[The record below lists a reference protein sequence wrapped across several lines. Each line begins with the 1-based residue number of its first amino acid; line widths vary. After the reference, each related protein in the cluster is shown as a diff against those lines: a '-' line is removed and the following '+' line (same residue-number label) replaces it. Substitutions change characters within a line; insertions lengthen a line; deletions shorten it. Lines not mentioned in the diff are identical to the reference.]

1 MRTRPDWLIRSCTIA
16 SIAIWD
22 QYTTELLRKGY
33 GQVNFPEKKH
43 LSPIREN
50 VHKVD
55 DCLSW
60 YGILCWCLRAISIQK
75 NRSNTEPKVTIERS
89 FVLQVY
95 VHIDSR
101 SCEQAACHLSS
112 VYQRLSR
119 GEPLDSQ
126 NGKAQISVG
135 DESNILERVARLISS
150 VRGAK
155 PDYAHL
161 AAELEPALPF
171 DLLGI
176 VLLRHDREAVRVTA
190 CQKAGANWIAH
201 YHQLPLADSMVERMF
216 HTLLLSDQLPSYAEG
231 RSGKEARA
239 SVMVGGNPRLA
250 EALLVENFPEGA
262 LGLPAQCG
270 DALCGHPELR
280 AVLIAPLIAGG
291 KMLGTLELGSADLD
305 AYASAGLRRLILA
318 IARVLATAIEGAQIG
333 GNVEIQDRQRA
344 ELKDVSEVLMS
355 SVDLPRILER
365 IVTGITNSLH
375 VAAAIVRYDKSQR
388 GLYLEAYSKLDAGR
402 LQSIL
407 RRKDVLHEQ
416 AIIGST
422 LLHRVQRVSQDIA
435 RDDHFP
441 ASACFASEMGVHS
454 IYCHPLITGQY
465 IYGALLLLSAEPGG
479 FTPLKTDIFALF
491 AGQATVAIHNGIL
504 LQSVQER
511 RRFQEVIEQFEQG
524 HQQNVF
530 AGRNGEDEQELLTRL
545 REETMNTFGVSL
557 SSVLRFISDH
567 LLTRSERH
575 LQDILRSSHASAL
588 VEERSEA
595 DAFSAHR
602 QEITYGE
609 KMLFLARSSELEQL
623 ESSTASEG
631 TAYLMQAAD
640 EALAW
645 SGFLRDIS
653 AALMRVWNVD
663 ETQPQAYEQLR
674 RNLADP
680 VFIADLEGNCL
691 YCNRAAELFCGLSS
705 ERESV
710 PAWHQWQ
717 AQELT
722 SALFSTFRPQATTLS
737 LEQVL
742 APLLPRM
749 RRLDTVLAYLHQFSE
764 AANDEI
770 TSEPL
775 PAFLRCTVAAEPLPG
790 QVPLA
795 AETNVA
801 GQTWAIAGTS
811 EPRAIIAS
819 PMQQRTQSSPTLLLD
834 NSPSDRHY
842 LLTRHALYNEHD
854 QWFANALHVRD
865 VTEQVRDEKNKVV
878 LLASVSHDLR
888 TPLTTIKAAVTG
900 LLQPDVVWDDDIRR
914 EILEDIDAEAD
925 HLNTLVDALVEMSRI
940 EMGAL
945 VLEKEWCDIA
955 ELVHNTLT
963 RGQRLLA
970 EFRVQTQI
978 QTPLPL
984 IYADYVQVE
993 RALYNLLENAA
1004 RHSPRHAHICIIVDV
1019 LSQSVLSP
1027 GLMESRAR
1035 TVRVQVVDE
1044 GPGIP
1049 VEQHERVF
1057 QSLYSMDA
1065 QGSGLGLAICRG
1077 IIEAHQGRIWVEA
1090 NEKGGANFV
1099 FVLPIAS

>member
-1 MRTRPDWLIRSCTIA
+1 M
-16 SIAIWD
+16 
-22 QYTTELLRKGY
+22 
-33 GQVNFPEKKH
+33 
-43 LSPIREN
+43 
-50 VHKVD
+50 
-55 DCLSW
+55 
-60 YGILCWCLRAISIQK
+60 
-75 NRSNTEPKVTIERS
+75 
-89 FVLQVY
+89 
-95 VHIDSR
+95 
-101 SCEQAACHLSS
+101 
-112 VYQRLSR
+112 
-119 GEPLDSQ
+119 DSQ

-171 DLLGI
+171 DLFGI

-190 CQKAGANWIAH
+190 CQKEGVNWVAH

-216 HTLLLSDQLPSYAEG
+216 SALMLPEQLPTHAEG
-231 RSGKEARA
+231 RVGREAKTDA
-239 SVMVGGNPRLA
+239 SVSGNPILA
-250 EALLVENFPEGA
+250 ESLLVENFPEGA
-262 LGLPAQCG
+262 IGLPAQCG
-270 DALCGHPELR
+270 DALCGHPQLQ

-291 KMLGTLELGSADLD
+291 KMLGTLELGSTNLD
-305 AYASAGLRRLILA
+305 AYADSAMRRLILA
-318 IARVLATAIEGAQIG
+318 VARVLATAIEGAQIG

-344 ELKDVSEVLMS
+344 ELKDVSEVLTS

-375 VAAAIVRYDKSQR
+375 VSAAIVRYDKSQR
-388 GLYLEAYSKLDAGR
+388 GLYLEAFSKLDSIR
-402 LQSIL
+402 LQKIL
-407 RRKDVLHEQ
+407 RRKDSLNEQ
-416 AIIGST
+416 AILGST
-422 LLHRVQRVSQDIA
+422 LLHRAQRVSQDIA
-435 RDDHFP
+435 RDERFP
-441 ASACFASEMGVHS
+441 ASSCFASEMGVHS
-454 IYCHPLITGQY
+454 IYCHPLLTGQY
-465 IYGALLLLSAEPGG
+465 IYGALLLLSPEPGG

-511 RRFQEVIEQFEQG
+511 RRFQDAIEQFEQG
-524 HQQNVF
+524 HQQSVF
-530 AGRNGEDEQELLTRL
+530 AGRGEEDEQKLLERL
-545 REETMNTFGVSL
+545 REETMNTFGISL

-575 LQDILRSSHASAL
+575 LQDILRSSHASSL

-609 KMLFLARSSELEQL
+609 KMLFLARSSELDQL
-623 ESSTASEG
+623 ENSTAGEG

-680 VFIADLEGNCL
+680 VFIVDLQGNCL

-705 ERESV
+705 ELENA

-717 AQELT
+717 AEEPAP
-722 SALFSTFRPQATTLS
+722 ALFSTFRPQSATLS

-742 APLLPRM
+742 APILPRI
-749 RRLDTVLAYLHQFSE
+749 RHLNDVLAYLHQF
-764 AANDEI
+764 AVAPDEGA
-770 TSEPL
+770 SVEEKGVPL
-775 PAFLRCTVAAEPLPG
+775 PAFLRCTIAAEPLPG
-790 QVPLA
+790 QVPLTA
-795 AETNVA
+795 GARGP
-801 GQTWAIAGTS
+801 GQTWATARAL

-819 PMQQRTQSSPTLLLD
+819 PMQQRAQSSPTLLLN

-842 LLTRHALYNEHD
+842 QLTRHALYNEHE
-854 QWFANALHVRD
+854 QWFANALHIHD

-900 LLQPDVVWDDDIRR
+900 LLQPDVVWDDEIRR
-914 EILEDIDAEAD
+914 EILEDIDVEAD

-945 VLEKEWCDIA
+945 VLEKEWCDVV

-963 RGQRLLA
+963 RAQRLLA
-970 EFRVQTQI
+970 EFSVQTQI
-978 QTPLPL
+978 QSPLPL

-1004 RHSPRHAHICIIVDV
+1004 RHSPRHAQIRIMVDV
-1019 LSQSVLSP
+1019 LTQKALPTGLAESVA
-1027 GLMESRAR
+1027 RA
-1035 TVRVQVVDE
+1035 VRVQVVDE

-1049 VEQHERVF
+1049 AEEHERVF
-1057 QSLYSMDA
+1057 KSLYSMDA

-1077 IIEAHQGRIWVEA
+1077 IVEAHQGRIWVEA
-1090 NEKGGANFV
+1090 HEKGGANFV